1 MDFLS
6 ALADQFQ
13 LSSNTIK
20 ILKEEAFD
28 CETAVLG
35 LSENNI
41 QELEGL
47 KLGERAAL
55 RVAAASLQS
64 QAGGGPLVPVSPRPS
79 ATPEDSRRGVVDD
92 IAQRLEGLGIGGGG
106 SRNSTQGE
114 PPLKIV
120 DFLSPTMLAEEEVA
134 LGGGVTLKINSK
146 PKLDKVSPAMW
157 VVANTRIM
165 KAMMARPK
173 FCVEQY
179 LTYTEMIGELACRF
193 TWTSVLLFDE
203 EYRQRQAA
211 VGFPWGTEAPHL
223 STVLLR
229 DRQQGAAGSTQQR
242 RPYSQG
248 SGGHRGAGIGSRSQD
263 LVLTFP
269 GALLSRS
276 H

>member
-41 QELEGL
+41 EELEGL

-79 ATPEDSRRGVVDD
+79 ATPEDSGQGVVDD
-92 IAQRLEGLGIGGGG
+92 IAQWLEGLGIGSGG

-146 PKLDKVSPAMW
+146 PKLD
-157 VVANTRIM
+157 
-165 KAMMARPK
+165 
-173 FCVEQY
+173 
-179 LTYTEMIGELACRF
+179 
-193 TWTSVLLFDE
+193 SVPGYVGGGQHPHYEGHDG
-203 EYRQRQAA
+203 QA
-211 VGFPWGTEAPHL
+211 
-223 STVLLR
+223 
-229 DRQQGAAGSTQQR
+229 
-242 RPYSQG
+242 
-248 SGGHRGAGIGSRSQD
+248 
-263 LVLTFP
+263 
-269 GALLSRS
+269 
-276 H
+276 